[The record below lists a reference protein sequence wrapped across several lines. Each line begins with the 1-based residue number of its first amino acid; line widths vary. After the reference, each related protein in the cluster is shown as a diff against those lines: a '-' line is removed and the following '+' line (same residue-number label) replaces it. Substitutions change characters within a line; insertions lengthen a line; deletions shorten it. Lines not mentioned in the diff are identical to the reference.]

1 MATKYLGES
10 FDIHG
15 GGLENQFPHHE
26 CEIAQ
31 SHALDHPFARV
42 WLHNNMI
49 NVDGQKMGKSLGNFV
64 TVQNALSRYSPE
76 TIRNFLLM
84 THYRTPA
91 NYTEEGLEGAQSG
104 VNRLQNA
111 LKMLQE
117 DLKSAKDTAAP
128 NDAALLA
135 AAGRAQELFH
145 VAMDDDFNTPSAIA
159 ALFDFARESNS
170 LRGPNQLS
178 KSAIERAIDVYVSL
192 GEDVLGITVSSA
204 EDSAGAEA
212 FIDLLLSIR
221 QDLKTAKQFALA
233 DLIRDRL
240 TALQVIVKDGKDGV
254 TWSRG

>member
-1 MATKYLGES
+1 
-10 FDIHG
+10 
-15 GGLENQFPHHE
+15 
-26 CEIAQ
+26 
-31 SHALDHPFARV
+31 
-42 WLHNNMI
+42 
-49 NVDGQKMGKSLGNFV
+49 
-64 TVQNALSRYSPE
+64 
-76 TIRNFLLM
+76 M